1 MTPREKGW
9 LEEYLKFRKE
19 LLQDLATETK
29 RKASHPEKSLYRVIQ
44 PTGLMYGQIVG
55 DINLPG
61 SEHWDEKD
69 RMKILLA
76 ESLMCSSL
84 LFEDKP
90 VNNPDDLSRVF
101 LKTLE
106 SVSNFYNN
114 IFPELSI
121 PTKSLFGRKKTVIEL
136 VEKIL
141 DKRIEHTSTFEG
153 NFWEYFF
160 HNTLLFLDV
169 FIFGQWIHTNADK
182 VVADFFRYERDE
194 LRFSI
199 VKVIASAA
207 HANKEIAFEE
217 KRLLEYFLQS
227 TDLSH
232 ERKKEAVRI
241 FEEGIAVEDINLPA
255 ENSWI
260 LKKFFLELAILTLW
274 ADKKV
279 EQSELDYLKSF
290 CHYLGFS
297 DEDLEN
303 SMIAIEGFVLEHWQQ
318 LEHLQN
324 KQDFQQ
330 VSEQFIKRVARV
342 AERNKSRL
350 IKEIHEREDVLNL
363 LRKARSN
370 ELTLDEKER
379 MRLELIQ
386 MMKTLPTFV
395 IIALPQKFLT
405 LPILLK
411 ILPRN
416 LFAEGV
422 N

>member
-121 PTKSLFGRKKTVIEL
+121 PTKTLFGRKKTVIEL

-350 IKEIHEREDVLNL
+350 IKEINEREDVLNL